1 MKETGTVT
9 ATTVVPLRIQSSC
22 CKMKMY
28 ETGNG
33 GAVMSFDVLARDMF
47 ETLSTEQKAEVVD
60 FIFFLSTRQKRAED
74 SKPVHEG
81 SFPFDCLAGGLSY
94 IADDF
99 DAPMD
104 DFREY
109 MQ

>member
-1 MKETGTVT
+1 
-9 ATTVVPLRIQSSC
+9 
-22 CKMKMY
+22 MY

-33 GAVMSFDVLARDMF
+33 GVVMSFDVLARDMF

-74 SKPVHEG
+74 SKPVREG
-81 SFPFDCLAGGLSY
+81 SFPFDCFAGGLSY

-99 DAPMD
+99 DAPIPDMK
-104 DFREY
+104 EY
-109 MQ
+109 M